1 MDVQDNS
8 WTPPFFIFIRLTQN
22 KSVTDNIIMD
32 FNDFTIFVLVFLGMT
47 VILVFMG
54 VKSVPQGQQWTVERF
69 GKYTKTLEPGLHLII
84 PAIDVISK
92 KLSMMEEVMDIP
104 AQDVITKDN
113 AMVRADGVVFYQV
126 INAAQ
131 AAYQVSNLTD
141 GIKYLTMTN
150 IRSVMGSM
158 ILDEVLSKRDHINA
172 QLLRIVDDATNPW
185 GVKVLRVEIK
195 DIAPPQDLVEAMAR
209 QMKAERD
216 KRAVILEA
224 EGLRQ
229 AEILQAEGEKQ
240 AIILEAQGRKD
251 AAFRDAEARERFA
264 QAEAK
269 ATEVISK
276 AIINGNMQAVNYLVA
291 IKYME
296 AVNRLATSEN
306 NKLMLMPLETAGVIG
321 AVSGIREIVKFAARE
336 PTSK

>member
-1 MDVQDNS
+1 MTGD
-8 WTPPFFIFIRLTQN
+8 L
-22 KSVTDNIIMD
+22 IMEV
-32 FNDFTIFVLVFLGMT
+32 FNDFTVFVLIFLGMT
-47 VILVFMG
+47 IILVFMG
-54 VKSVPQGQQWTVERF
+54 VKSVPQGEQWTVERF
-69 GKYTKTLEPGLHLII
+69 GKYTRTLDPGLNLII
-84 PAIDVISK
+84 PAIDVIGK

-104 AQDVITKDN
+104 QQDVITKDN
-113 AMVRADGVVFYQV
+113 ALVRVDGVVFHQI

-131 AAYQVSNLTD
+131 AAYQVNNLTD
-141 GIKYLTMTN
+141 AIEYLAITH
-150 IRSVMGSM
+150 IRGVMGAM
-158 ILDEVLSKRDHINA
+158 ILDEVLSKRNHINA
-172 QLLRIVDDATNPW
+172 QLLEIVDAATNPW

-216 KRAVILEA
+216 KRALILEA
-224 EGLRQ
+224 EGQRQ

-240 AIILEAQGRKD
+240 AVILEAEGRKE
-251 AAFRDAEARERFA
+251 ASFRDAEARERFA

-269 ATEVISK
+269 AMEVISES
-276 AIINGNMQAVNYLVA
+276 IINGNMQAVNYLVA

-321 AVSGIREIVKFAARE
+321 AVSGIREIVKFAARD
-336 PTSK
+336 PSSSKH

>member
-1 MDVQDNS
+1 M
-8 WTPPFFIFIRLTQN
+8 TE
-22 KSVTDNIIMD
+22 IINLD
-32 FNDFTIFVLVFLGMT
+32 FFNDFAVFVVIFLIMIVVLVFL
-47 VILVFMG
+47 G

-69 GKYTKTLEPGLHLII
+69 GKYTKTLDPGLHLII
-84 PAIDVISK
+84 PAIDVISR

-104 AQDVITKDN
+104 AQNVITKDN
-113 AMVRADGVVFYQV
+113 AMVRVDGVVFYQI

-131 AAYQVSNLTD
+131 AAYQVSDLINAILN
-141 GIKYLTMTN
+141 LTMTN

-158 ILDEVLSKRDHINA
+158 ILDEVLSRRDHINSH
-172 QLLRIVDDATNPW
+172 LLRVVDDASTPW

-195 DIAPPQDLVEAMAR
+195 DIEPPQDLVEAMAR

-216 KRAVILEA
+216 KRASVLEA

-229 AEILQAEGEKQ
+229 SEILQAEGEKQ
-240 AIILEAQGRKD
+240 AIILEAEGRKE

-269 ATEVISK
+269 ATEVISE
-276 AIINGNMQAVNYLVA
+276 AINRGNLQAVNYLVA

-306 NKLMLMPLETAGVIG
+306 LKLMLMPLETSGIIG
-321 AVSGIREIVKFAARE
+321 AISGIKEIIKEASFGGKAG
-336 PTSK
+336 SK